1 MINFEKSTS
10 AIVTESEKR
19 ICKIVAATEERIME
33 NEEEIKMY
41 ITEVVDNAKMNK
53 KKRGEDS
60 DDSSISSDGSSHIT
74 FTRADLKLPLPS

>member
-33 NEEEIKMY
+33 NEEEIK
-41 ITEVVDNAKMNK
+41 ICISDIIDNVNMNK
-53 KKRGEDS
+53 KNRGEGS
-60 DDSSISSDGSSHIT
+60 DESSVSSDGSLHIS
-74 FTRADLKLPLPS
+74 FTRADLNLPLPC